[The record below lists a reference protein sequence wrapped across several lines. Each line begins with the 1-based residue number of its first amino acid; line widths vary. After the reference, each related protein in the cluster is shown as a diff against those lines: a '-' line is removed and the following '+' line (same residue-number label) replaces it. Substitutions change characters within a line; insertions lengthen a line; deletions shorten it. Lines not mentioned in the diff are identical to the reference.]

1 MSLPLRFCNFV
12 ADAVDYGIN
21 SGINFPCKRFAFCNL
36 VRRENRPNAIGDSI
50 PLDREIGFELRDT
63 VGLGP
68 NCRLIHRSRVKFDF
82 PASPSLQAR
91 LI

>member
-1 MSLPLRFCNFV
+1 MSLPLQFCKFV

-21 SGINFPCKRFAFCNL
+21 SRIKFPRKRFEFCDL
-36 VRRENRPNAIGDSI
+36 VRRENRPNAIGDSS

-68 NCRLIHRSRVKFDF
+68 NCRLIHRSRVNR
-82 PASPSLQAR
+82 ST
-91 LI
+91 